1 MTNPAELEILGDGK
15 QTKSYL
21 EVHECIAAMLY
32 ATGKARGTVNTF
44 NIGSE
49 DWIDVKTIAEIVTEE
64 MHLPDTKFRFTGG
77 ERGWVGDVPRC
88 SSPLNDQGAPLET
101 ATGITGKCQ
110 DRCQGPAVRTVRDS
124 MKYIVVLGDGMADEP
139 LEELGGKTPLEYA
152 QTPNMDRMARDGACG
167 MLRTIPDGF
176 EAGSDIANMAVLG
189 YAPEKYY
196 TGRGPLEALSMG
208 VDLAPDDVAYRCNLV
223 TIEENTMADFS
234 AGHITSAEGAELFAS
249 LQKAVPEVML
259 KAGVSY
265 RNLLVVH
272 GGQGC
277 SIHPSARYCGAGDIP
292 LPPQGWRC
300 RPASPVHGNRAGR
313 SLITIPVNAA
323 RIKAGKRPATRI
335 WPWSGG
341 HKPAFPLF
349 EEKYGKKGGIISA
362 VDLLN
367 GIARCAGMEVIT
379 VPGATGYL
387 DTDYDAKAR
396 YALDAIKRLDFV
408 YVHIEAPD
416 EAGHL
421 GSVEEKVK
429 AIERVDGVVGTI
441 RDQFDGVLAVL
452 PDHPTP
458 IRVKTHTRDPDPLC
472 CHRQGNGREH
482 GIFGS
487 GGPVRGTRD
496 EKRNGVLGVPLLVR
510 KGWHQSPAS
519 S

>member
-1 MTNPAELEILGDGK
+1 
-15 QTKSYL
+15 
-21 EVHECIAAMLY
+21 
-32 ATGKARGTVNTF
+32 
-44 NIGSE
+44 
-49 DWIDVKTIAEIVTEE
+49 
-64 MHLPDTKFRFTGG
+64 
-77 ERGWVGDVPRC
+77 
-88 SSPLNDQGAPLET
+88 
-101 ATGITGKCQ
+101 
-110 DRCQGPAVRTVRDS
+110 
-124 MKYIVVLGDGMADEP
+124 MKYIVILGDGMADEP

-152 QTPNMDRMARDGACG
+152 QTPNMDHMARDGACG

-208 VDLAPDDVAYRCNLV
+208 VDLAPDDVAYRCNLITV
-223 TIEENTMADFS
+223 EENTMADFS

-249 LQKAVPEVML
+249 LQEAVPDVMFR
-259 KAGVSY
+259 AGVSY

-272 GGQGC
+272 GGKGASSTPPHDIVGQGI
-277 SIHPSARYCGAGDIP
+277 SPFLPKGGDAD
-292 LPPQGWRC
+292 LLLRC
-300 RPASPVHGNRAGR
+300 MEISRQVFDDH
-313 SLITIPVNAA
+313 PVNKA

-349 EEKYGKKGGIISA
+349 MKKYGKRGGMISA

-367 GIARCAGMEVIT
+367 GIARCAGMEVIC

-396 YALDAIKRLDFV
+396 YALDAIKHLDFV

-429 AIERVDGVVGTI
+429 AIERVDGVIGTI

-458 IRVKTHTRDPDPLC
+458 IRLKTHTRDPIPIVVIGKGTD
-472 CHRQGNGREH
+472 GSTVYSETAGR
-482 GIFGS
+482 S
-487 GGPVRGTRD
+487 GGLGTRTATKFL
-496 EKRNGVLGVPLLVR
+496 EFLF
-510 KGWHQSPAS
+510 S
-519 S
+519 

>member
-1 MTNPAELEILGDGK
+1 
-15 QTKSYL
+15 
-21 EVHECIAAMLY
+21 
-32 ATGKARGTVNTF
+32 
-44 NIGSE
+44 
-49 DWIDVKTIAEIVTEE
+49 
-64 MHLPDTKFRFTGG
+64 
-77 ERGWVGDVPRC
+77 
-88 SSPLNDQGAPLET
+88 
-101 ATGITGKCQ
+101 
-110 DRCQGPAVRTVRDS
+110 

-139 LEELGGKTPLEYA
+139 LAELGGKTPLEYA
-152 QTPNMDRMARDGACG
+152 QTPNMDRMAREGACG

-208 VDLAPDDVAYRCNLV
+208 VDLAMDDVAYRCNLV
-223 TIEENTMADFS
+223 TVEENTMVDFS
-234 AGHITSAEGAELFAS
+234 AGHISSAEGTDLFAS
-249 LQKAVPEVML
+249 LQQMIPEVMFR
-259 KAGVSY
+259 AGVSY

-272 GGQGC
+272 SGQGAATTPPHD
-277 SIHPSARYCGAGDIP
+277 IVEQRITPFLPKGGDAD
-292 LPPQGWRC
+292 LLLRC
-300 RPASPVHGNRAGR
+300 IETSRKVFEGH
-313 SLITIPVNAA
+313 PVNKA
-323 RIKAGKRPATRI
+323 RIRAGKRPATRI

-349 EEKYGKKGGIISA
+349 AKKFGKKGGIISA

-367 GIARCAGMEVIT
+367 GIARCAGMEVIS

-408 YVHIEAPD
+408 YLHIEAPD

-421 GSVEEKVK
+421 GSVTEKVK

-458 IRVKTHTRDPDPLC
+458 IKLKTHTRDPVPFVVVGKGTD
-472 CHRQGNGREH
+472 GSTAYSEATGRA
-482 GIFGS
+482 
-487 GGPVRGTRD
+487 GG
-496 EKRNGVLGVPLLVR
+496 LGMKNATEFLEFLF
-510 KGWHQSPAS
+510 S
-519 S
+519 

>member
-1 MTNPAELEILGDGK
+1 
-15 QTKSYL
+15 
-21 EVHECIAAMLY
+21 
-32 ATGKARGTVNTF
+32 
-44 NIGSE
+44 
-49 DWIDVKTIAEIVTEE
+49 
-64 MHLPDTKFRFTGG
+64 
-77 ERGWVGDVPRC
+77 
-88 SSPLNDQGAPLET
+88 
-101 ATGITGKCQ
+101 
-110 DRCQGPAVRTVRDS
+110 

-139 LEELGGKTPLEYA
+139 LEELGGKTPLEYG
-152 QTPNMDRMARDGACG
+152 QTPNMDGMARDGACG

-234 AGHITSAEGAELFAS
+234 AGHITSAEGAELVAS

-259 KAGVSY
+259 RAGVSY

-272 GGQGC
+272 GGKGAASTPPHDIVGQGI
-277 SIHPSARYCGAGDIP
+277 SPFLPRGGDAD
-292 LPPQGWRC
+292 LLL
-300 RPASPVHGNRAGR
+300 R
-313 SLITIPVNAA
+313 SMEKSRQVFDLHPVNAA
-323 RIKAGKRPATRI
+323 RIKGGKRPATRI

-341 HKPAFPLF
+341 HKPAFPPF
-349 EEKYGKKGGIISA
+349 AKKYGKKGGIISA

-387 DTDYDAKAR
+387 DTDYGAKAR
-396 YALDAIKRLDFV
+396 YALDAIRRLDFV

-421 GSVEEKVK
+421 GNVEEKVK

-458 IRVKTHTRDPDPLC
+458 IRLKTHTRDPVPFVVTGKGTD
-472 CHRQGNGREH
+472 GSTTYSEVAGR
-482 GIFGS
+482 S
-487 GGPVRGTRD
+487 GGLGTKNAT
-496 EKRNGVLGVPLLVR
+496 EFLEFLF
-510 KGWHQSPAS
+510 S
-519 S
+519 

>member
-1 MTNPAELEILGDGK
+1 
-15 QTKSYL
+15 
-21 EVHECIAAMLY
+21 
-32 ATGKARGTVNTF
+32 
-44 NIGSE
+44 
-49 DWIDVKTIAEIVTEE
+49 
-64 MHLPDTKFRFTGG
+64 
-77 ERGWVGDVPRC
+77 
-88 SSPLNDQGAPLET
+88 
-101 ATGITGKCQ
+101 
-110 DRCQGPAVRTVRDS
+110 
-124 MKYIVVLGDGMADEP
+124 MKYIVVLGDGMADGP

-152 QTPNMDRMARDGACG
+152 QTPNMDRMAREGACG
-167 MLRTIPDGF
+167 MLRTIPDGY

-223 TIEENTMADFS
+223 TVDENTMADFS
-234 AGHITSAEGAELFAS
+234 AGHISSAEGAELFAS

-272 GGQGC
+272 WGKGAASTPPHDIVGQGIAPFLPRGADADLLLRC
-277 SIHPSARYCGAGDIP
+277 METSRQVFENHP
-292 LPPQGWRC
+292 
-300 RPASPVHGNRAGR
+300 VNRAR
-313 SLITIPVNAA
+313 T
-323 RIKAGKRPATRI
+323 RAGKRPATGI

-341 HKPAFPLF
+341 HKPAFPPF
-349 EEKYGKKGGIISA
+349 AKKYGKKGGIISA

-367 GIARCAGMEVIT
+367 GIARCAGMEVIS

-387 DTDYDAKAR
+387 DTDYAAKAR

-421 GSVEEKVK
+421 GSVGEKVK
-429 AIERVDGVVGTI
+429 AIEKVDGVVGTI

-458 IRVKTHTRDPDPLC
+458 IRLRTHTRDPVPFVVVGKGTD
-472 CHRQGNGREH
+472 GSKVYSEAAGR
-482 GIFGS
+482 S
-487 GGPVRGTRD
+487 GGL
-496 EKRNGVLGVPLLVR
+496 KMRNATEFLKFLF
-510 KGWHQSPAS
+510 S
-519 S
+519 